1 MPDTHTWVTLR
12 RGGMESAWFGV
23 TAPDVR
29 HHRYGRCGNVVHAPV
44 WSPRLVFV
52 PPCTDRSGD
61 GSISL
66 TEFLGFCRKDKKSF
80 GCVCVGC
87 HAGVALASNL

>member
-1 MPDTHTWVTLR
+1 MVGWNLLGSVSR
-12 RGGMESAWFGV
+12 RQTFDIIGTGVVAMWFMRLCG
-23 TAPDVR
+23 
-29 HHRYGRCGNVVHAPV
+29 HHDSCVSH
-44 WSPRLVFV
+44 
-52 PPCTDRSGD
+52 CTDRSGD

-87 HAGVALASNL
+87 HAGVAVAGNL